1 MKKFLVSLMASAFV
15 LTSSFAFAQADKPGA
30 PVGSTSPT
38 VTSPVN
44 PTAKPTSED
53 KAKAKKVE
61 KDEKKLEK
69 DQKKLEKDKQ
79 DTTKDP
85 VKK

>member
-1 MKKFLVSLMASAFV
+1 MASAFV

-30 PVGSTSPT
+30 PVGSKPA

-61 KDEKKLEK
+61 KDEKKIEK
-69 DQKKLEKDKQ
+69 DQKKLDKDKQ